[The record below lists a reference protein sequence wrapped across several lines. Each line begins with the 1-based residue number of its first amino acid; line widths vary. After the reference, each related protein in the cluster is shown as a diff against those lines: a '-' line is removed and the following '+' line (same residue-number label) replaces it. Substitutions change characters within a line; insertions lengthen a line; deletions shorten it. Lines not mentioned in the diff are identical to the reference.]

1 LRFYR
6 HELRRLIIDDR
17 KNSIEGDVHSRVLSI
32 AALKWTLTPST
43 AEVAAIG
50 AVSRVPADGD
60 KRAKLQTPTNRIVAL
75 RAVQTILRWVPRSA
89 VKSV

>member
-6 HELRRLIIDDR
+6 HELSRLIIDDG
-17 KNSIEGDVHSRVLSI
+17 KNSIEGDGHSRVLSM
-32 AALKWTLTPST
+32 AALKWVLTPST
-43 AEVAAIG
+43 AEVAPIG
-50 AVSRVPADGD
+50 AVSRVPAGGD

-89 VKSV
+89 VSNV